1 MEIRIL
7 NISFGKS
14 GKGSVSCKLSVPTKW
29 VKEMRITEDDREV
42 EVIFRN
48 NIITIK
54 KRED

>member
-1 MEIRIL
+1 METRIL

-29 VKEMRITEDDREV
+29 VKEMELTEEDREV
-42 EVIFRN
+42 EVMFDN

>member
-1 MEIRIL
+1 MEKRIL

-29 VKEMRITEDDREV
+29 VKEMGLTEDDREV
-42 EVIFRN
+42 EVTFKD

-54 KRED
+54 KREN

>member
-1 MEIRIL
+1 METRIL

-29 VKEMRITEDDREV
+29 VKEMGLTEDDREV
-42 EVIFRN
+42 EVMFDN